1 MFREHKTNVPITPEG
16 TINRQSPAI
25 RSCGKTEAVEF
36 EVDDATKHCG
46 VPLKEMRLKK
56 NVLMAAITHG
66 TKTEIPAGDS
76 FFQKGDTVVVVTS
89 GCGVLRNINDIF
101 A

>member
-1 MFREHKTNVPITPEG
+1 MVKISLWQVI
-16 TINRQSPAI
+16 
-25 RSCGKTEAVEF
+25 
-36 EVDDATKHCG
+36 
-46 VPLKEMRLKK
+46 LKK

-76 FFQKGDTVVVVTS
+76 YFQKGDSVVVVTS
-89 GCGVLRNINDIF
+89 GRGILRSINDIF

>member
-1 MFREHKTNVPITPEG
+1 M
-16 TINRQSPAI
+16 
-25 RSCGKTEAVEF
+25 
-36 EVDDATKHCG
+36 DDATKYCN
-46 VPLKEMRLKK
+46 VPLKEIKLKK

-76 FFQKGDTVVVVTS
+76 VFQEGDSVVVVTS
-89 GCGVLRNINDIF
+89 GRGILRSINDIF